1 MTVYVDNM
9 RLPAKVNGISARWS
23 HLMADTD
30 AELHAFAKR
39 LGLKQEWA
47 QNPGTWESHY
57 DVTDS
62 KRSEAI
68 RLGAVP
74 IGYMSRESM
83 DLIRRRRAALAPEA
97 RPTAQ

>member
-57 DVTDS
+57 DVTD
-62 KRSEAI
+62 RLRTAAI

-74 IGYMSRESM
+74 IGVFSAE
-83 DLIRRRRAALAPEA
+83 ALALAE
-97 RPTAQ
+97 RRMAQCD